1 MFRWVS
7 SADVCLQINIEV
19 VYMYVT
25 YGSSCY
31 SYRYD
36 TDDEEVDDSECEED
50 EVNGNENDS
59 DEEEG
64 KTPFPLVMYTVYGLL
79 LHLGHLCCKHGNIH
93 LPVLRS
99 SLICVSFA
107 SVPSR
112 NEI

>member
-1 MFRWVS
+1 MCVYT
-7 SADVCLQINIEV
+7 NIEV
-19 VYMYVT
+19 LLTVPA
-25 YGSSCY
+25 CY

-79 LHLGHLCCKHGNIH
+79 LHLGHLCCKHGKYPFTLCFVPILSVYH
-93 LPVLRS
+93 AAL
-99 SLICVSFA
+99 
-107 SVPSR
+107 VPST
-112 NEI
+112 NQI